1 MNPEVQNIVAAGKLP
16 AADGEKLSKLEPGTF
31 VLHKSWGVGKIAEWD
46 LLGDRLLIDFEGKP
60 GHPLKL
66 AFAISSLEIISPDHL
81 LARRLADLDSL
92 KEMAAKNPPA
102 LVELALKSSGNTLHL
117 DDLEKLLKGRIVSDA
132 DYKKWWEGA
141 KRALKTH
148 RHIVVP
154 AKRTEKLVLRDQAE
168 NPGTQMV
175 KSFLA
180 ARDLKSKLATL
191 ASIQKDIDLFSD
203 PKTELIPVFQDISDS
218 ARKSVKLNL
227 KECLQL
233 LLARDEL
240 IESLEASS
248 PMGSM
253 KISDLITET
262 KEVLAD
268 AIKGLSSGFL
278 ARIYRAFPEA
288 FPNRGW
294 VPEILHHLTK
304 TGGRAVAEI
313 ATVLDANDEL
323 DVLAEALKKSLR
335 NRMLSA
341 DLLIWMARERKGLAE
356 SVFDIDLGHA
366 ILGVIESDHME
377 GGPKRTGRLQDLLSD
392 DKTLLGEM
400 VAEAEE
406 EDVRLLAKRLINGS
420 LFDELTRR
428 SLMARIIKVR
438 PEMEALMDENASATH
453 KDDSLIVSWESL
465 EKKKQELEDLV
476 NVKIPENKRE
486 IQIARDEGDL
496 RENGGYKAARDQQSV
511 LLRMQGKLERELRN
525 ARGTDFANVPT
536 DKVGIGTVVDVE
548 DIPSG
553 EKETFTI
560 LGAWDGD
567 LDKNIISYLSES
579 AKALIGKA
587 VGEELELPTDSHH
600 VSRRAKVTAVRA
612 FKP

>member
-46 LLGDRLLIDFEGKP
+46 LLGDRVLIDFEGKP

-66 AFAISSLEIISPDHL
+66 AFAVSSLEIISPDHI
-81 LARRLADLDSL
+81 LARRLGDLDAL

-102 LVELALKSSGNTLHL
+102 LVELALKSSGNALHL

-148 RHIVVP
+148 RHVVVP
-154 AKRTEKLVLRDQAE
+154 AKRSEKLVLRDQAE
-168 NPGTQMV
+168 NAGTQMV

-180 ARDLKSKLATL
+180 ARDLKTKLATL

-240 IESLEASS
+240 IENLSGSA

-268 AIKGLSSGFL
+268 SIKGLSAGL
-278 ARIYRAFPEA
+278 LGRIYRAFPEA

-438 PEMEALMDENASATH
+438 PEMEAIMDENASATH

-465 EKKKQELEDLV
+465 EKKKLELEDLV
-476 NVKIPENKRE
+476 NVKIPDNKRE

-511 LLRMQGKLERELRN
+511 LLRMQGKMERELRN

-536 DKVGIGTVVDVE
+536 DKVGIGTLVEVE
-548 DIPSG
+548 DLASG
-553 EKETFTI
+553 AKDTFTI

-579 AKALIGKA
+579 AKVLIGKT
-587 VGEELELPTDSHH
+587 VGEEVDLPTDSLH
-600 VSRRAKVTAVRA
+600 VSRKVKINAIRA